1 MIDQMI
7 KVLVVDDEVGLADFI
22 QRILQLEGYTAFME
36 TDGIGAVNFVKAERP
51 DIILIDVALGY
62 SKIDGIEVLKRIKEM
77 DWNAMCLMVT
87 RVTDEET
94 VKKAK
99 EFGAAH
105 YVLKPLDRKDIV
117 AVVREAA
124 EVIKHRRISNGK

>member
-1 MIDQMI
+1 MSDQMI
-7 KVLVVDDEVGLADFI
+7 KVLVVDDEEGLADFM
-22 QRILQLEGYTAFME
+22 QKILQLEGYMAFME
-36 TDGIGAVNFVKAERP
+36 TDGMGAVNFFKAERP

-77 DWNAMCLMVT
+77 DQNAMCLMVT

-99 EFGAAH
+99 EFGAMH
-105 YVLKPLDRKDIV
+105 YVLKPLDRKDII
-117 AVVREAA
+117 AVVKEAA
-124 EVIKHRRISNGK
+124 EIIKQRRASNG

>member
-51 DIILIDVALGY
+51 DIILIDVP
-62 SKIDGIEVLKRIKEM
+62 IQRILSYTS
-77 DWNAMCLMVT
+77 D
-87 RVTDEET
+87 
-94 VKKAK
+94 
-99 EFGAAH
+99 F
-105 YVLKPLDRKDIV
+105 
-117 AVVREAA
+117 
-124 EVIKHRRISNGK
+124 